1 MRRQF
6 VRLALCLFLL
16 GGSVAY
22 AQSGMT
28 DNQVIEYVQQALQ
41 QGKDQQTIA
50 MELLAK
56 GATQEQLLRLK
67 SQYSGA
73 AGAQRGHHFAFGLSG
88 GRRQLAVGLGFAGT
102 ENHFKRYGRGC
113 VGIPGDKFDERGQEH
128 VVGRHAE
135 DHEEASQTDDGGYQR
150 ERCVRTEYLQH

>member
-67 SQYSGA
+67 SMYSGST
-73 AGAQRGHHFAFGLSG
+73 GASTSG
-88 GRRQLAVGLGFAGT
+88 SSSLTGEDSSLLGSGSRARKLLRPVRKRMLRNSWRQV
-102 ENHFKRYGRGC
+102 R
-113 VGIPGDKFDERGQEH
+113 
-128 VVGRHAE
+128 
-135 DHEEASQTDDGGYQR
+135 QTWTR
-150 ERCVRTEYLQH
+150 AC

>member
-67 SQYSGA
+67 SMYSGST
-73 AGAQRGHHFAFGLSG
+73 GASTSG
-88 GRRQLAVGLGFAGT
+88 SGSLTGEVCTYR
-102 ENHFKRYGRGC
+102 
-113 VGIPGDKFDERGQEH
+113 
-128 VVGRHAE
+128 
-135 DHEEASQTDDGGYQR
+135 
-150 ERCVRTEYLQH
+150 